1 MALHPLTGN
10 DILFAKTRMD
20 QHLFNKCSLIKS
32 KLIKK
37 KMANIPSLHYSFQ
50 FFHFIL
56 FHYRVFANK
65 YLKHLKLETQ
75 HLVFSF
81 ELDLRNSI

>member
-1 MALHPLTGN
+1 MALHLLTGN

-20 QHLFNKCSLIKS
+20 QPLFNKCSLIKS
-32 KLIKK
+32 KLILKNGK
-37 KMANIPSLHYSFQ
+37 YTISSLFISIFS
-50 FFHFIL
+50 FIL

>member
-10 DILFAKTRMD
+10 DILFDKTRMD